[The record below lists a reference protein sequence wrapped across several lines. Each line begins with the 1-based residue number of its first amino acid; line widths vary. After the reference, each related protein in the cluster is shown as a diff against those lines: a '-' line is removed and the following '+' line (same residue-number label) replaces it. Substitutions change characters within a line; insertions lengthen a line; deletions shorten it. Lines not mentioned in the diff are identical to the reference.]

1 MQPVGL
7 TVEPLHT
14 STDAVNAICAIEGR
28 KDKAEIVKQS
38 TKMSM
43 AEEKGEGP
51 LFPQVPQSRMRCGQE
66 AEKKVCQSLGCSAGA
81 QGESL
86 HVGLK
91 GGAGQETQRTTLHCQ
106 GYAQIDLACLFH
118 IRFLSQ
124 KQRMPLQPQLGPN
137 ESCTAGGSLQM
148 GDTQRIRWKWM
159 SQSSWASSL
168 HCNRKPSSYCRASS
182 ATVSVLFLP
191 WRAHVLAGEEEE
203 DLTLK
208 LA

>member
-81 QGESL
+81 QGVSR
-86 HVGLK
+86 H
-91 GGAGQETQRTTLHCQ
+91 
-106 GYAQIDLACLFH
+106 
-118 IRFLSQ
+118 
-124 KQRMPLQPQLGPN
+124 
-137 ESCTAGGSLQM
+137 GSKCF
-148 GDTQRIRWKWM
+148 T
-159 SQSSWASSL
+159 
-168 HCNRKPSSYCRASS
+168 SSYLKEASWFIS
-182 ATVSVLFLP
+182 PYL
-191 WRAHVLAGEEEE
+191 
-203 DLTLK
+203 LK
-208 LA
+208 CVVPN